1 MNKFLKFSWSHIFTF
16 LAVILMAYFSFLG
29 ASYWTHGN
37 FFVSGIITAVI
48 VVLLIFLFVTPQM
61 LKGTSGQFIKLK
73 KSIVLERVFIFTC
86 PVIFI
91 LSLGPLVHFWNV
103 HSHNDEIVTTF
114 KDGINASTG
123 LFDLYEI
130 YANERV
136 DAFGKFLQSS
146 SGNASLYAGISSKDV
161 QREVMTQCLTDKLLG
176 SNFTEL
182 KEKSA
187 QWIQEANQEP
197 STWNVF
203 LLGNIREIKESMKA
217 WRDLLVGF
225 SSPVLKVEQL
235 AGTDAKPF
243 DDDRGIINNA
253 VGILDKLDSYYSSME
268 APKPAAIG
276 FAIAIFCL
284 LLFPYLLQTRHSKS
298 VYRLLGRR
306 KSLGGMSLAPEP
318 APQQSSPQKSDAN
331 IDITPETDTPSSDNT
346 DNDFGMFKL

>member
-37 FFVSGIITAVI
+37 FFVAGIITAVI
-48 VVLLIFLFVTPQM
+48 VFVLIFWFVAPQM

-103 HSHNDEIVTTF
+103 HSHNNEIVSTF

-123 LFDLYEI
+123 LFDLYEN
-130 YANERV
+130 YANERIST
-136 DAFGKFLQSS
+136 FETNLQRT
-146 SGNASLYAGISSKDV
+146 GLNEAALFKGISSKEV
-161 QREVMTQCLTDKLLG
+161 QREVMKQCLTDKLLG

-182 KEKSA
+182 KQKSA
-187 QWIQEANQEP
+187 QWIQDANQEP

-203 LLGNIREIKESMKA
+203 LLGNIKEIKKSMIE
-217 WRDLLVGF
+217 WRDLLSNF
-225 SSPVLKVEQL
+225 SSPVLISEKLVET
-235 AGTDAKPF
+235 GVKPF
-243 DDDRGIINNA
+243 DDDHGIINNA

-276 FAIAIFCL
+276 FAIAIFFL

-306 KSLGGMSLAPEP
+306 KTMGGMSLAPEVKP
-318 APQQSSPQKSDAN
+318 AAPDHPEGGADVA
-331 IDITPETDTPSSDNT
+331 TPGNGAADST
-346 DNDFGMFKL
+346 DNDFGMFQL